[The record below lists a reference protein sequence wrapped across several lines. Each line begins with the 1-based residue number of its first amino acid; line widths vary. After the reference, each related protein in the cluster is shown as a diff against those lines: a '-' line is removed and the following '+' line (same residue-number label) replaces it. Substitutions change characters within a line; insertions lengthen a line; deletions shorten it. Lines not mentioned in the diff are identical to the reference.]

1 VGAARPA
8 AGDTKAPTS
17 DTKAPTSDT
26 KAPTSDTKA
35 PTSDTKAP
43 TSDTK
48 ERILEA
54 ARSLWNERGF
64 LAVPVAEIA
73 ARVGI
78 STGNLSYHFPA
89 KRDLVLALF
98 DRAEKAHLELVR
110 DWAPETALEELP
122 GWIRALCGAMWEHRY
137 LYRDTPH
144 LVLEAPELA
153 ARGRQT
159 LAAEGRRQFEAG
171 IEALARAGDLRIDPA
186 EREALVTTGWILVRH
201 WIDYLVE
208 ARAVERIRREHVE
221 ALVAQ
226 YLALLRPHLAPA
238 ARRRLAAAGASP
250 R

>member
-1 VGAARPA
+1 V
-8 AGDTKAPTS
+8 S
-17 DTKAPTSDT
+17 DTR
-26 KAPTSDTKA
+26 
-35 PTSDTKAP
+35 
-43 TSDTK
+43 

-54 ARSLWNERGF
+54 ARALWNERGY
-64 LAVPVAEIA
+64 LAVPVSEIA
-73 ARVGI
+73 GRVGI

-110 DWAPETALEELP
+110 EWEPATALEALP
-122 GWIRALCGAMWEHRY
+122 GWIRALCGAIWEHRY

-159 LAAEGRRQFEAG
+159 LAAEGRRQFQAG
-171 IEALARAGDLRIDPA
+171 LEALAAAGDLRLEPGALD
-186 EREALVTTGWILVRH
+186 ALVTNGWIVVRH

-208 ARAVERIRREHVE
+208 ARGVERIRRAHVE
-221 ALVAQ
+221 ELVSQ

-238 ARRRLAAAGASP
+238 ARRRLAAGRAPAS
-250 R
+250 

>member
-1 VGAARPA
+1 M
-8 AGDTKAPTS
+8 S
-17 DTKAPTSDT
+17 DTR
-26 KAPTSDTKA
+26 
-35 PTSDTKAP
+35 
-43 TSDTK
+43 

-54 ARSLWNERGF
+54 ARRLWNERGF

-73 ARVGI
+73 ARARI

-89 KRDLVLALF
+89 KRDLVRALF

-110 DWAPETALEELP
+110 DWEPETALEALP

-159 LAAEGRRQFEAG
+159 LAAEGRRQFQAG
-171 IEALARAGDLRIDPA
+171 IEALAGAGDLRI
-186 EREALVTTGWILVRH
+186 ERDALDALVTNGWILVRH

-208 ARAVERIRREHVE
+208 ARGVKRIQRRHVE

-226 YLALLRPHLAPA
+226 YLALLRPHLTPS
-238 ARRRLAAAGASP
+238 ARRRLAAGA
-250 R
+250 